1 MDLRRKAY
9 DKLLEWK
16 TKSDGSSALLVE
28 GARRVG
34 KSYLVENF
42 ARNEY
47 DSYILINFSNPRND
61 VIDTFEKDFDDLDL
75 FFNKLSAIYNV
86 VLHRRR
92 SVIVFDEV
100 QRYPHARE
108 LIKFLV
114 EDGRYDYIETGSLIS
129 IKANVKDIVIPSE
142 EDSMTLNPLDFEEFL
157 WAMGDQTLYPYIRDC
172 FDRRVPLGE
181 GLHHKAM
188 NLYRQY
194 ILVGGMPMP
203 VIKYIKTKDFGQV
216 DEQKRRILKLYRNDI
231 VKYAKGYHA
240 KVLGLFEE
248 IPAQLS
254 KKEKK
259 FNLADIE
266 VGAKYRSYD
275 SAFMWLADGM
285 IINQCFNSNDPGVG
299 LSLNLDSTKQKC
311 YMADTG
317 LLVTH
322 AFADR
327 SRTENDLYRAILLD
341 RLHVNEGMIAENAV
355 AQALVSSDHRL
366 FFYSRTDKENSENTM
381 EIDFLIIRDGKVSSL
396 EVKSSG
402 HLSHSSLDKFR
413 KKFGSKT
420 GEQFMLYPGD
430 LKEKDRITCL
440 PLYMAWLL

>member
-181 GLHHKAM
+181 GLHRKAM

-231 VKYAKGYHA
+231 VKYAKDTRTALQEG
-240 KVLGLFEE
+240 EE
-248 IPAQLS
+248 VQ
-254 KKEKK
+254 
-259 FNLADIE
+259 
-266 VGAKYRSYD
+266 
-275 SAFMWLADGM
+275 
-285 IINQCFNSNDPGVG
+285 
-299 LSLNLDSTKQKC
+299 
-311 YMADTG
+311 
-317 LLVTH
+317 
-322 AFADR
+322 
-327 SRTENDLYRAILLD
+327 
-341 RLHVNEGMIAENAV
+341 
-355 AQALVSSDHRL
+355 
-366 FFYSRTDKENSENTM
+366 
-381 EIDFLIIRDGKVSSL
+381 
-396 EVKSSG
+396 SG
-402 HLSHSSLDKFR
+402 
-413 KKFGSKT
+413 
-420 GEQFMLYPGD
+420 
-430 LKEKDRITCL
+430 
-440 PLYMAWLL
+440 